1 MTGGNIVVSFVV
13 MPALRESSLALDR
26 VKVFCKTFDRAAPW
40 MVSFGLIA
48 SAAYG
53 TAAYFAPTPS
63 SQNAL
68 IAASAFSFGIL
79 PFTVVFIFPTVF
91 KLKDIKAR
99 LDSETALSQ
108 GDGLL
113 KKWTTLN
120 TVRMSLMAV
129 GSLIGLKELYEWNL
143 W

>member
-1 MTGGNIVVSFVV
+1 
-13 MPALRESSLALDR
+13 
-26 VKVFCKTFDRAAPW
+26 
-40 MVSFGLIA
+40 
-48 SAAYG
+48 
-53 TAAYFAPTPS
+53 
-63 SQNAL
+63 
-68 IAASAFSFGIL
+68 
-79 PFTVVFIFPTVF
+79 VFIFPTVF

-120 TVRMSLMAV
+120 TVRMSLMTV